1 MKIKIQKKLKTSK
14 GRLVVPVFEDK
25 INKLPVN
32 YHKKIK
38 EFIKN
43 RAKDKEF
50 LGKKGDLMA
59 VYMEI
64 KGLPEKISFLGCGKA
79 DKYSGKIARE
89 IGGKL
94 GKHLK
99 SKKNEELS
107 VLVTAEM
114 LDNLGEFLEG
124 ILLSQYSFDSYKTKK
139 KDDKSVELE
148 TLNLVIEEEDSD
160 VNMII
165 QKANI
170 TVEAVNLV
178 KELVNGPSNSVNGE
192 KLVKVTKEIAKE
204 NKYRVKILGEKE
216 LTKMGWGGLLAVN
229 QGAAKEPHCLVLGY
243 AGGKKNDKP
252 VVLVG
257 KGVVFD
263 SGGYNLKPT
272 GHIETMHQDM
282 AGCATVLGI
291 FSVLKKL
298 GIKRNVIG
306 IAPIAENLISDK
318 AYRPSDIIKMYS
330 GKTVEITNTDAEGR
344 LVLADAI
351 TYAIEFEPESI
362 ITIATLTGA
371 VGVALGNRY
380 AGLIGNDLKLRKE
393 LEKAGREVDDL
404 GWPLPLPS
412 DYKKKMDS
420 KIADIRNADLG
431 SSREAGSSKGAA
443 FLERFVGKNKW
454 CHIDIGGTAYTSD
467 PKDYEGLGATGHSVR
482 MLLNYLDK

>member
-1 MKIKIQKKLKTSK
+1 
-14 GRLVVPVFEDK
+14 
-25 INKLPVN
+25 
-32 YHKKIK
+32 
-38 EFIKN
+38 
-43 RAKDKEF
+43 
-50 LGKKGDLMA
+50 
-59 VYMEI
+59 
-64 KGLPEKISFLGCGKA
+64 
-79 DKYSGKIARE
+79 
-89 IGGKL
+89 
-94 GKHLK
+94 
-99 SKKNEELS
+99 
-107 VLVTAEM
+107 
-114 LDNLGEFLEG
+114 
-124 ILLSQYSFDSYKTKK
+124 
-139 KDDKSVELE
+139 
-148 TLNLVIEEEDSD
+148 
-160 VNMII
+160 
-165 QKANI
+165 
-170 TVEAVNLV
+170 
-178 KELVNGPSNSVNGE
+178 
-192 KLVKVTKEIAKE
+192 
-204 NKYRVKILGEKE
+204 
-216 LTKMGWGGLLAVN
+216 
-229 QGAAKEPHCLVLGY
+229 
-243 AGGKKNDKP
+243 
-252 VVLVG
+252 
-257 KGVVFD
+257 
-263 SGGYNLKPT
+263 
-272 GHIETMHQDM
+272 MHQDM

-351 TYAIEFEPESI
+351 TYATEFEPESI

-380 AGLIGNDLKLRKE
+380 AGLIGNDIPLRKA

-420 KIADIRNADLG
+420 KIADMRNADLG

-454 CHIDIGGTAYTSD
+454 CHIDIGGTAYTDD